1 MWARRF
7 HKQKT
12 DRAHRWED
20 RYTDQTSEPRAGYT
34 LLAAHLGSQPLLS
47 CKSLK
52 TSYVFIPSKDFLQLG
67 RGNTKLTHFRI
78 TSIPQ
83 PQTGFCRLEGVRG
96 EAAAQAPQYE
106 LDPCPSLPEI
116 DSTWRPCIPAC
127 ACWDP
132 AQGHTH
138 WRSFRPLAP
147 PRGCSVTSGLSE
159 GRPRPPLAPGR
170 CTPPA
175 LHKNPACAH
184 RATAALRRPH
194 PPSSSDTL
202 LASGTMQRAVLLGL
216 LGAAALAGE

>member
-1 MWARRF
+1 MYLFRAR
-7 HKQKT
+7 
-12 DRAHRWED
+12 
-20 RYTDQTSEPRAGYT
+20 
-34 LLAAHLGSQPLLS
+34 
-47 CKSLK
+47 
-52 TSYVFIPSKDFLQLG
+52 IFLQLG
-67 RGNTKLTHFRI
+67 RGNTKLTPFRI

-96 EAAAQAPQYE
+96 EAGAQARQYE

-175 LHKNPACAH
+175 LHKSPACAH

-194 PPSSSDTL
+194 PPSSSNTQ
-202 LASGTMQRAVLLGL
+202 LASGTMQPAMLLGL
-216 LGAAALAGE
+216 LGAAALAGEWGFSTSDSSCSLLSLLFPLSLALPGFELGKLKLSRFFLLSPQGLCSP